1 MAQLYAKKTS
11 DGNPKALECTDEG
24 LLKVDTELTAT
35 IDPAGLATS
44 AKQDTQIAAEQAI
57 LATGTKDNGPS
68 WTQSCGVS
76 GVPISADIS
85 GAATAVTDAPTTG
98 QKIVIDDIVVGS
110 SVAQVLTFTEETSG
124 TVVCIRRIAAGQS
137 VQFTLRGKRK
147 LATANKKLMC
157 QSSAAAATDVEV
169 LYHSEA

>member
-1 MAQLYAKKTS
+1 MSNPTRLFSGDGIKITQTS
-11 DGNPKALECTDEG
+11 NALDINIKSGSSG
-24 LLKVDTELTAT
+24 LPTGA
-35 IDPAGLATS
+35 ATS
-44 AKQDTQIAAEQAI
+44 AKQDTGNASLTTIAA
-57 LATGTKDNGPS
+57 GTKDNGPS

-137 VQFTLRGKRK
+137 AQFTLRGKRK

-157 QSSAAAATDVEV
+157 QSSAATASDVEV